1 MSGSPER
8 PGAAALVRPEMI
20 DEAVALLK
28 RLGHPMRLQIV
39 CRLVEGEMSVA
50 EMEEELGL
58 RQPSLSQQLGE
69 LRNAGIIEARRKA
82 KNVVYR
88 LADTKA
94 ERLVATLHALFCPD
108 RAPQA
113 KTAAP
118 PRPVA
123 LGPFLGAAVFAK
135 VGLLAADND
144 TPRTPST
151 GSTPADRD
159 LR

>member
-1 MSGSPER
+1 MSGKGDM
-8 PGAAALVRPEMI
+8 PGAAAPARPEMI
-20 DEAVALLK
+20 EEAVSLLK

-50 EMEEELGL
+50 EMEDELGL

-69 LRNAGIIEARRKA
+69 LRNAGIIEPRREA

-94 ERLVATLHALFCPD
+94 ERLVETLHALFCPD
-108 RAPQA
+108 RALPA
-113 KTAAP
+113 KTAAR

-123 LGPFLGAAVFAK
+123 LGPFLGAAVFAR